1 MKNSLFILII
11 TLFGLSFTIKA
22 DEFKIETETI
32 NGLEIH
38 WQLETPDTVKT
49 ILRDLVGNMV
59 KIEGGEFTMG
69 SNGIYDG
76 LDIYGNETPMHT
88 EKVNNFYLSKYELS
102 QLEWWA
108 VTGEDPWK
116 DAETYKGPNKPAH
129 NISFEEGLNFIDKLS
144 AMTGLSFRLPSE
156 AEWEYAAKG
165 GRYSHGY
172 TFSGS
177 NNLDEVGW
185 YDVNTAYVEFEG
197 QDRGLK
203 SPNELG
209 LYDMSGNVR
218 ERVSEGWRN
227 HYDSDPIGESFRT
240 SRGGDWR
247 NGEEHCRVTDR
258 MMSIWPCNTEGLR
271 LAL

>member
-11 TLFGLSFTIKA
+11 TLFGLSFTVKA
-22 DEFKIETETI
+22 DELQTDTETI

-38 WQLETPDTVKT
+38 WQPETPDTIKT

-76 LDIYGNETPMHT
+76 LEIYGNETPRHI
-88 EKVNNFYLSKYELS
+88 EKVKDFLLSKYELS

-108 VTGEDPWK
+108 VTGDDPWK
-116 DAETYKGPNKPAH
+116 EAETYKGPNKPAH
-129 NISFEEGLNFIDKLS
+129 NISFEEGLNFIDKLN
-144 AMTGLSFRLPSE
+144 AITGLSFRLPTE

-165 GRYSHGY
+165 GTYSHGY
-172 TFSGS
+172 TFAGS
-177 NNLDEVGW
+177 DNLDEVGW

-227 HYDSDPIGESFRT
+227 NYNSEPLGGSFRT

-258 MMSIWPCNTEGLR
+258 MMSIMPCNTEGLR